1 MSSPTTNPPPNEP
14 QQEPDGSALH
24 SSYDTSTGIIAWFA
38 RNSVAANLLMACII
52 IAGVMAA
59 LQIRKQMFPAMEINW
74 INVNIPYRG
83 AAPQEVE
90 EAITVKL
97 EEALAQVQGLE
108 RVITYSNRGN
118 ASANIQVLESY
129 DIREVLDD
137 VKSSIDSISSFP
149 AGMERPI
156 VNQAKYRQEVMYIS
170 LSGDLDRKYLKQ
182 LGQSIQDELQNLP
195 GVNITDYYSGAGYE
209 IAIEVDPIRLREY
222 DLTFNDISQAIS
234 KFSTNSSA
242 GQIRADEGTISV
254 RVENQAYV
262 GYEYENIP
270 IKTLPNGTQLLVGD
284 IATVR
289 DGFEEGISFNKL
301 DGQNAVIFFVGA
313 SADQS
318 ITVISETVNDYLQK
332 RQATLPEGVRLEPWV
347 DLTYYLNGRLNMML
361 SNMWFG
367 GILVL
372 LILATFLRLRLAFWV
387 MMGLPVSFL
396 GALALLPISYIDVTI
411 NVVSLFAFIMVLGV
425 VVDDA
430 IVIGESVA
438 SEVEEKGQTLD
449 NVIRGAQRV
458 AVPATFGVLTTI
470 AAFWPMVMESGPQSE
485 FSNAI
490 GTVVVLCLLFSLV
503 ESKLI
508 LPSHLAHM
516 KPENPETRGFLKGPR
531 NAHMRFRQ
539 AVDRKLNNFI
549 QNIYQPFIY
558 KAIHY
563 RYVVWAAFTA
573 LIFITASFFIAG
585 KIGFVGFPKVP
596 HDFLDIN
603 IEMAENTPEQVTL
616 NTIESLNDIVE
627 KANAM
632 VEEEYGATMVDRIML
647 EIHSRTSAKI
657 TAKLVDPE
665 IRPASPLV
673 LSAKVREI
681 MPKFPGL
688 KRITIRDTIGGGGG
702 GGANNG
708 DISFRIK
715 SKDEAQLKA
724 VAAAIKDELA
734 TYEGVFEINDSEQD
748 PVTEARFSLK
758 PHATSLGLTI
768 ADVAGQASAALY
780 GLEAQRIVR
789 DRDEI
794 RVMVRYPE
802 HYRDAISHVGNV
814 LIQTPAG
821 TRVPLNEIANIDFV
835 DSVNQI
841 YREDGNRAITV
852 YASVDAEKTS
862 TFKVADALKADLF
875 EKLKGQ
881 YSRVEIEEAGDL
893 KDNRETMQNNIIN
906 IFKILIPIYILLAL
920 PLRSY
925 LQPLMIMSVIPFG
938 VVGAIYGHLL
948 LGLDLSAMSLFGIFA
963 VVGVVVNDSL
973 VMVDYVNSAKKAGYD
988 LVTSVCMAGV
998 KRFRAIIL
1006 TSLTTFFGL
1015 IPIIFEPSL
1024 QAQIVIP
1031 MAVSLAFG
1039 VLFATVVTLILI
1051 PCLYVM
1057 ARDVKQVI
1065 VIVFNAFA
1073 EVFWI
1078 LHNFIFA
1085 VQTPPKNK
1093 P

>member
-1 MSSPTTNPPPNEP
+1 M
-14 QQEPDGSALH
+14 
-24 SSYDTSTGIIAWFA
+24 
-38 RNSVAANLLMACII
+38 
-52 IAGVMAA
+52 
-59 LQIRKQMFPAMEINW
+59 
-74 INVNIPYRG
+74 
-83 AAPQEVE
+83 
-90 EAITVKL
+90 
-97 EEALAQVQGLE
+97 
-108 RVITYSNRGN
+108 
-118 ASANIQVLESY
+118 
-129 DIREVLDD
+129 
-137 VKSSIDSISSFP
+137 
-149 AGMERPI
+149 
-156 VNQAKYRQEVMYIS
+156 
-170 LSGDLDRKYLKQ
+170 
-182 LGQSIQDELQNLP
+182 
-195 GVNITDYYSGAGYE
+195 
-209 IAIEVDPIRLREY
+209 
-222 DLTFNDISQAIS
+222 
-234 KFSTNSSA
+234 
-242 GQIRADEGTISV
+242 
-254 RVENQAYV
+254 
-262 GYEYENIP
+262 
-270 IKTLPNGTQLLVGD
+270 
-284 IATVR
+284 
-289 DGFEEGISFNKL
+289 
-301 DGQNAVIFFVGA
+301 
-313 SADQS
+313 
-318 ITVISETVNDYLQK
+318 
-332 RQATLPEGVRLEPWV
+332 
-347 DLTYYLNGRLNMML
+347 
-361 SNMWFG
+361 
-367 GILVL
+367 
-372 LILATFLRLRLAFWV
+372 
-387 MMGLPVSFL
+387 
-396 GALALLPISYIDVTI
+396 
-411 NVVSLFAFIMVLGV
+411 
-425 VVDDA
+425 
-430 IVIGESVA
+430 
-438 SEVEEKGQTLD
+438 
-449 NVIRGAQRV
+449 
-458 AVPATFGVLTTI
+458 
-470 AAFWPMVMESGPQSE
+470 
-485 FSNAI
+485 
-490 GTVVVLCLLFSLV
+490 
-503 ESKLI
+503 
-508 LPSHLAHM
+508 
-516 KPENPETRGFLKGPR
+516 
-531 NAHMRFRQ
+531 
-539 AVDRKLNNFI
+539 
-549 QNIYQPFIY
+549 
-558 KAIHY
+558 
-563 RYVVWAAFTA
+563 
-573 LIFITASFFIAG
+573 
-585 KIGFVGFPKVP
+585 
-596 HDFLDIN
+596 
-603 IEMAENTPEQVTL
+603 
-616 NTIESLNDIVE
+616 
-627 KANAM
+627 
-632 VEEEYGATMVDRIML
+632 
-647 EIHSRTSAKI
+647 
-657 TAKLVDPE
+657 
-665 IRPASPLV
+665 
-673 LSAKVREI
+673 
-681 MPKFPGL
+681 
-688 KRITIRDTIGGGGG
+688 
-702 GGANNG
+702 
-708 DISFRIK
+708 
-715 SKDEAQLKA
+715 
-724 VAAAIKDELA
+724 
-734 TYEGVFEINDSEQD
+734 FEINDSEQD

-802 HYRDAISHVGNV
+802 NYRDAISHVGNV

-988 LVTSVCMAGV
+988 LVASVCMAGV

-1078 LHNFIFA
+1078 LHDFIFA

>member
-1 MSSPTTNPPPNEP
+1 MTSSGDSNPQENTTANDLDRIDSNF
-14 QQEPDGSALH
+14 DASH
-24 SSYDTSTGIIAWFA
+24 NTDSGIIAWFA
-38 RNSVAANLLMACII
+38 RNGVAANLLMACII
-52 IAGVMAA
+52 IAGLMSA
-59 LQIRKQMFPAMEINW
+59 LQIRKQMFPAFEINW
-74 INVNIPYRG
+74 INVNIPYLG

-97 EEALAQVQGLE
+97 EEALSQVQGLE
-108 RVITYSNRGN
+108 RVITYSNRGG
-118 ASANIQVLESY
+118 ASASIQVLESY

-182 LGQSIQDELQNLP
+182 LGEGIQDEIQNLP
-195 GVNITDYYSGAGYE
+195 DVNITDYYSGASYE
-209 IAIEVDPIRLREY
+209 ISIEADPIRLREY
-222 DLTFNDISQAIS
+222 DLTFNDIANAIRN
-234 KFSTNSSA
+234 FSTNRSA

-262 GYEYENIP
+262 GYEYEAIP
-270 IKTLPNGTQLLVGD
+270 IKTLPNGTQLLVRD
-284 IATVR
+284 VARVQ

-318 ITVISETVNDYLQK
+318 ITDISETVNEYLIR

-361 SNMWFG
+361 SNMFFG

-372 LILATFLRLRLAFWV
+372 LILTTFLRMRLAFWV

-396 GALALLPISYIDVTI
+396 GALALLPMSYIDVTI

-438 SEVEEKGQTLD
+438 SEVEDKGQTLE

-470 AAFWPMVMESGPQSE
+470 AAFWPMVVESGSQAA

-490 GTVVVLCLLFSLV
+490 GIVVVLCLLFSLV

-516 KPENPETRGFLKGPR
+516 KPEDPENRRFLKGPR
-531 NAHMRFRQ
+531 NAVMRYRL
-539 AVDRKLNNFI
+539 AVDDILSRFI
-549 QNIYQPFIY
+549 ENKYQPFIV

-573 LIFITASFFIAG
+573 LIFVTASFFIAG

-596 HDFLDIN
+596 HDFLDVS
-603 IEMAENTPEQVTL
+603 IEMTENTPEKLTL
-616 NTIESLNDIVE
+616 ATVESLNEIINEADKLIQ
-627 KANAM
+627 
-632 VEEEYGATMVDRIML
+632 EEYGAAMVDRTMM
-647 EIHSRTSAKI
+647 EIHSRTSAKL
-657 TAKLVDPE
+657 TAKLVDPAV
-665 IRPASPLV
+665 RPASPFV
-673 LSAKVREI
+673 LSAKVREL
-681 MPKFPGL
+681 MPKYPGL
-688 KRITIRDTIGGGGG
+688 KRITIEDTIGGGGS

-708 DISFRIK
+708 DLSFRIK
-715 SKDEAQLKA
+715 SKDETQLKA
-724 VAAAIKDELA
+724 VAAAIKEELS
-734 TYEGVFEINDSEQD
+734 TYEGVFEINDSEKD

-758 PHATSLGLTI
+758 PHAASLGLTI
-768 ADVAGQASAALY
+768 GDIASQASSALY

-802 HYRDAISHVGNV
+802 DYRDAVSHVGSV
-814 LIQTPAG
+814 LITTPNGA
-821 TRVPLNEIANIDFV
+821 RVPLQEVADISFV

-852 YASVDAEKTS
+852 FASVDSEKTQA
-862 TFKVADALKADLF
+862 FKVADTLKAELF
-875 EKLKGQ
+875 DKLRTQ
-881 YSRVEIEEAGDL
+881 YSRVEIEESGDL
-893 KDNRETMQNNIIN
+893 KDNRETLQSQVFNVI
-906 IFKILIPIYILLAL
+906 KILIPIYILLAL

-938 VVGAIYGHLL
+938 IVGAIYGHLL

-973 VMVDYVNSAKKAGYD
+973 VMVDYINASRKAGYD
-988 LVTSVCMAGV
+988 LRDAVRMAGMR
-998 KRFRAIIL
+998 RFRAIIL

-1039 VLFATVVTLILI
+1039 VLFATVITLILV
-1051 PCLYVM
+1051 PCLYIM
-1057 ARDVKQVI
+1057 ASDVKRG
-1065 VIVFNAFA
+1065 FGRAFS
-1073 EVFWI
+1073 FMGR
-1078 LHNFIFA
+1078 LFMG
-1085 VQTPPKNK
+1085 PPKMHTDS
-1093 P
+1093 